1 MNNEFIACFLEFR
14 IPNLRIFV
22 IISFSNA
29 QAEKKLVKQIGENMM
44 NSLREE
50 EKVVELITQNH

>member
-1 MNNEFIACFLEFR
+1 VF
-14 IPNLRIFV
+14 
-22 IISFSNA
+22 SFSNA

>member
-1 MNNEFIACFLEFR
+1 MNNEFIGCFHEFR